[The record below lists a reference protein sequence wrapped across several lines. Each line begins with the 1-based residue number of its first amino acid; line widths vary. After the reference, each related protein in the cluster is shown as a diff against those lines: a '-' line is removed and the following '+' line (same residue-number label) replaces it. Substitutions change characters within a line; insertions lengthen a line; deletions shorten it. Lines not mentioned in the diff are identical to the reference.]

1 MFISFP
7 FLRDGFLTTHLPVR
21 VCDEASAHKGSDF
34 ILNVIFSPVT
44 SLSYAVPSNCFKH
57 SMLKVPTF
65 WLIAFWESPH
75 WCRNTIFMM
84 SNCNVC
90 VYVSQIQLKKY
101 YFILFIKCAYV
112 VYMISATA
120 VKVNN
125 NEMLFN
131 MSFTM
136 WSSPGQFHAEHQSH
150 PRND

>member
-1 MFISFP
+1 MQWQFQIWIHHSELCCYWFSDFQCSVCVIGSTSVFISFP

-44 SLSYAVPSNCFKH
+44 SLSYPVPSNCFKH

-90 VYVSQIQLKKY
+90 VCFTNSTKE
-101 YFILFIKCAYV
+101 ILFYF
-112 VYMISATA
+112 VYKMCICCLYDISHR
-120 VKVNN
+120 
-125 NEMLFN
+125 
-131 MSFTM
+131 S
-136 WSSPGQFHAEHQSH
+136 
-150 PRND
+150 